1 MLSIKCGSYPNVY
14 VIIFSFQILQTLSR
28 VLCAISHSGNM
39 VIYCIS
45 SSSFRMVL
53 CNGLLCRK
61 EYALDQS
68 IAQSPFERNNTVPT
82 DTVCMSIIQGNRH
95 HSTGFQMNNALSAV
109 HMAPFRKDP
118 DSIVNNRSNSNST
131 FVFHR
136 VNKNHPSTQID
147 ESNHGD
153 FELQASAR
161 NT

>member
-1 MLSIKCGSYPNVY
+1 
-14 VIIFSFQILQTLSR
+14 
-28 VLCAISHSGNM
+28 M

-82 DTVCMSIIQGNRH
+82 DTVCMSILQGNRH
-95 HSTGFQMNNALSAV
+95 HSTGSQLNNALSAV
-109 HMAPFRKDP
+109 HMAPFRENP

-136 VNKNHPSTQID
+136 VNKNYPSTQID

-153 FELQASAR
+153 FEMQASAR